1 MKKKIKII
9 SVALLFLIGISS
21 GVYALE
27 NEMER
32 LREQSRIERVKEEE
46 IRLLALDLDR
56 VKLEAEKKKV
66 LAEAGGILQQQGVS
80 SVAPGGVVPP
90 EITLKNIFIAVSRK
104 EAVLDVN
111 GVRVRLLEGEKRGL
125 LFLKEVNARGVVL
138 VYDGKENVL
147 GLRL

>member
-1 MKKKIKII
+1 MKKCRKII
-9 SVALLFLIGISS
+9 IAALFFLMGASS

-32 LREQSRIERVKEEE
+32 LREQSRMERVKEEE

-66 LAEAGGILQQQGVS
+66 LAEAGGILQQQGAS
-80 SVAPGGVVPP
+80 SAAPGGVVMP
-90 EITLKNIFIAVSRK
+90 EISLKNIFIAASRK
-104 EAVLDVN
+104 DAVLEVN
-111 GVRVRLLEGEKRGL
+111 GEKVRLMEGEKSGRMV
-125 LFLKEVNARGVVL
+125 LKEVRMDSVVL